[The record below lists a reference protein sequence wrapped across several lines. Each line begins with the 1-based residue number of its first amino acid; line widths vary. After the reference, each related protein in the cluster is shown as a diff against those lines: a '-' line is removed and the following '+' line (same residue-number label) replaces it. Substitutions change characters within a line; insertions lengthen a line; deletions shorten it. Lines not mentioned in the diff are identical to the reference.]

1 MNIWIMS
8 GRTESGDDYP
18 SIKVWT
24 HEPSS
29 EEIFVEL
36 LARKEEFL
44 WECEDGDDEYGCF
57 PFPDGTYIYTDKGGK
72 RWENLLT
79 YTIEEDFAGSEDEDH
94 DEEFIE
100 SLKAENAKLREIIS
114 CAEVQIAAVA
124 DQVLN
129 PFAYTAAISA
139 LKILEK
145 ATKS

>member
-8 GRTESGDDYP
+8 GKTESCDEYP

-44 WECEDGDDEYGCF
+44 WELEDGDDEYGCC
-57 PFPDGTYIYTDKGGK
+57 PFPDETYVYTDENGK

-79 YTIEEDFAGSEDEDH
+79 YTIEEDFVVSEGDVPPLTEGQIA
-94 DEEFIE
+94 EFLSLLLMKGVLRKNPTE
-100 SLKAENAKLREIIS
+100 VTFDSSKLKAFLGGYGLA
-114 CAEVQIAAVA
+114 
-124 DQVLN
+124 
-129 PFAYTAAISA
+129 
-139 LKILEK
+139 
-145 ATKS
+145 